1 MPEHH
6 VSPPSSLPSSYE
18 DARAELVDV
27 VRRLE
32 AGGTSLQESLELWER
47 GEALARVC
55 EEWLDGAR
63 ARVEAALG
71 GANPRSEPRGVSP
84 ED

>member
-1 MPEHH
+1 MSEHH
-6 VSPPSSLPSSYE
+6 APPASSVPSSYE
-18 DARAELVDV
+18 EARAELVDV

-63 ARVEAALG
+63 ARVEAAL
-71 GANPRSEPRGVSP
+71 APEP
-84 ED
+84 EE